1 MVRSERVTYEVKVAV
16 EEGSL
21 VELDGKSY
29 SWRGS
34 GWYETKTFLRPPT
47 AVVSR
52 LNRQLQ
58 GQLLQADEG
67 VTGFQ
72 ELLSRA
78 KTARG
83 AKQHGRSE
91 RLLSRALKLRPGH
104 EGALAIL
111 CSVLRDEGAPRRA
124 LAETHAFRGLDY
136 APLLTS
142 RAAAY
147 CDLGQWEEAKR
158 EIARVL
164 AMPGND
170 KDEAFLVMHR
180 IKAAC
185 PDLYDVDR

>member
-1 MVRSERVTYEVKVAV
+1 MEDRYV
-16 EEGSL
+16 

-29 SWRGS
+29 AWDGS
-34 GWYETKTFLRPPT
+34 VWYETKTFLRPPT

-58 GQLLQADEG
+58 GRLMQSDEAVTDLQ
-67 VTGFQ
+67 V
-72 ELLSRA
+72 LLSRA
-78 KTARG
+78 KIARD
-83 AKQHGRSE
+83 AKQHKRSE
-91 RLLSRALKLRPGH
+91 RLLSRALKLKPGH

-111 CSVLRDEGAPRRA
+111 CSLLRDERAPGRA
-124 LAETHAFRGLDY
+124 LTETHAFRGVDY
-136 APLLTS
+136 APLVTS

-164 AMPGND
+164 AMPGKD
-170 KDEAFLVMHR
+170 KDEAFSVMHR
-180 IKAAC
+180 IKAAR